1 MVDPT
6 QRGPPPWGESV
17 QKALDRRL
25 DGIDS
30 GRYREENER
39 VLSAFARW
47 LAVERDVTDLE
58 EITTTDCRRF
68 AQYLRARVRDN
79 SASPNASAD
88 EQGADGAA
96 TYPDPNTG
104 QSAERYYA
112 YVRAWLGWCVLDER
126 LDRNP
131 AKPNK
136 ATDPL
141 PEPKA
146 TGDQQFWTERDRKA
160 ITATTD
166 QLVDESFDS
175 DDIDTTKAYR
185 DRALVYVLA
194 YSGCRG
200 AEIFSVPNDE
210 RRMGLRWRDVDL
222 KRGLLDVLGK
232 SRDQDEPPAPL
243 LSPAQHPLQRWREHC
258 EPDPADPV
266 FPRLDRAAGDD
277 PDAITTESARR
288 MLRDL
293 CEWADY
299 KFAEPLLP
307 HGARRGLGSDLYEE
321 SAELAQETLRHQ
333 SIETTHEAYRE
344 EQQASVRE
352 AAEDALFD

>member
-6 QRGPPPWGESV
+6 QRGAPPWGESV
-17 QKALDRRL
+17 EEAFESRL
-25 DGIDS
+25 EAIDS
-30 GRYREENER
+30 GRYREENRR

-47 LAVERDVTDLE
+47 LAIERDVTDLE

-68 AQYLRARVRDN
+68 AQYLRARVRDDVD
-79 SASPNASAD
+79 AEAEARDAD
-88 EQGADGAA
+88 P
-96 TYPDPNTG
+96 YPDPNTG

-131 AKPNK
+131 AQPNK

-141 PEPKA
+141 PELGN
-146 TGDQQFWTERDRKA
+146 TGDQQFWTERDRNA

-166 QLVDESFDS
+166 QLVDESLES
-175 DDIDTTKAYR
+175 DEIDTTKAYR

-200 AEIFSVPNDE
+200 AELLCVPSDE

-222 KRGLLDVLGK
+222 ERGLLDVLGK

-243 LSPAQHPLQRWREHC
+243 LSPAQDPLQRWREHC

-288 MLRDL
+288 VLRDL

-299 KFAEPLLP
+299 EFAEPLLP